1 MTHDSGFFNARKP
14 LLGDEIVDDAISS
27 AASGANTVKA
37 GGTAPYPWI
46 LHPVIDILFVCGG
59 LLWLGIAGYYT
70 FGMHIDARTAL
81 CLGLLCSLFTTTM
94 HQPATLFRVY
104 KSPRTRKQVG
114 KIVTLWGV
122 VVIALAIPGLFSQ
135 TFTSF
140 LLLATFAWSNQHLLA
155 QSYGIVL
162 IYCYKRNYI
171 LSKSE
176 KQSLLMVINSTIVYL
191 IVRLFSQPLTN
202 RPAIYGTQSAWLGQL
217 PDIFLTGATVALQ
230 IATVWFAFLV
240 VRKWKKEGKIF
251 PLPALLTLCTSL
263 MIPAISA
270 SGPLFGLFIQNL
282 FHSAQYN
289 VVTLAYYLKERGLP
303 ENVPV
308 SQIHTQLL
316 KKPAINYFCF
326 LMIVGVSIAVFL
338 PVSLAFIGFQTTAYT
353 VCYCAWNMH
362 HYFADAAIWKLRDP
376 EVRKLLVS

>member
-1 MTHDSGFFNARKP
+1 MTDSSLFNARKA
-14 LLGDEIVDDAISS
+14 LVGDEIVDEALSS
-27 AASGANTVKA
+27 AARASNTVRA

-59 LLWLGIAGYYT
+59 LLWLGVAGYYA

-81 CLGLLCSLFTTTM
+81 CLTIVCNLVTTHI

-122 VVIALAIPGLFSQ
+122 VVIALAISGLFSQ
-135 TFTSF
+135 TLTSF

-176 KQSLLMVINSTIVYL
+176 KQSLVMLINSTVVYL
-191 IVRLFSQPLTN
+191 IVRLFSQPITN
-202 RPAIYGTQSAWLGQL
+202 RPGLGGNQSAWVGQL
-217 PDIFLTGATVALQ
+217 PDIFLTAATIALQ

-263 MIPAISA
+263 MIPTLSA

-289 VVTLAYYLKERGLP
+289 VVTVAYYLKERGLP
-303 ENVPV
+303 ENVPM

-316 KKPAINYFCF
+316 KKPAINYFVF
-326 LMIVGVSIAVFL
+326 LMFVGVSLSVVL
-338 PVSLAFIGFQTTAYT
+338 PVGLSFIGFQATAAT
-353 VCYCAWNMH
+353 VCYCALNLH